1 MLILK
6 HIIMKKLD
14 KNKTINTLKDLYG
27 EHAHAIYTGIEN
39 LIETYQSKIKNEA
52 QPLNEKDAILIT
64 YGDNVQQEGIPHL
77 KTLKKFVDT
86 YCLPEINST
95 HILPC
100 FPYTSDDG
108 FSVTDYYEI
117 DPDLGTWKEIEALA
131 ETSSLMFDAVVNHMS
146 KSSQWFQ
153 SYLAQEED
161 YKDYFIAVNPEIDLS
176 KVVRPRALPLLTPF
190 KLKNGE
196 VKHIWTTFSEDQ
208 VDLNFKSPKVFLA
221 ILDVLLY
228 YTAMGAKFIRLDAI
242 AFLWKEIGT
251 NCIHLEQTHTI
262 IKLYKEVIRT
272 LTSNLYLIT
281 ETNVPHKEN
290 ISYFGNGEDEADLVY
305 NFTLAPLLVYSIMKE
320 DVSVLT
326 NWASSL
332 QMPSNKVCFFNFT
345 ASHDGLG
352 MRPLQ
357 GIIPDSEILD
367 LAKRAE
373 KHGGQVGYKNNEDG
387 SQSPY
392 ELNCNYLD
400 LLSDSN
406 ESDDNR
412 VAKMMLTQSLM
423 LAFPGVPGI
432 YFHSLLGS
440 RNYYKGVEESG
451 IKRRIN
457 REKLNF
463 NSLEKELK
471 EKNSLRNRIYK
482 SYKKILSI
490 RCNQKVFNPYGEATY
505 AKLANEKVFVIKRV
519 YDNDTIY
526 AIYNFSTAAQN
537 INSLANNV
545 VDLFANK
552 EINADSWKLQPLS
565 FYWFKVK

>member
-1 MLILK
+1 MN
-6 HIIMKKLD
+6 KKLD
-14 KNKTINTLKDLYG
+14 KNKTIDTLKGLYG
-27 EHAHAIYTGIEN
+27 DEANGIYLGIEN
-39 LIETYQSKIKNEA
+39 LIEKYQSKIKNEV

-64 YGDNVQQEGIPHL
+64 YGDNVQQEGVPHL

-117 DPDLGTWKEIEALA
+117 DPDLGTWKEIGELA

-176 KVVRPRALPLLTPF
+176 KVVRPRALPLLSPF

-196 VKHIWTTFSEDQ
+196 EKHIWTTFSEDQ
-208 VDLNFKSPKVFLA
+208 VDLNFESPKVFLA
-221 ILDVLLY
+221 ILDVLLH
-228 YTAMGAKFIRLDAI
+228 YTAKGAKFIRLDAI

-262 IKLYKEVIRT
+262 IKLYKEVIQT

-305 NFTLAPLLVYSIMKE
+305 NFTLAPLLVYSVMKE
-320 DVSVLT
+320 DVAILT

-412 VAKMMLTQSLM
+412 VAKMMITQSLM
-423 LAFPGVPGI
+423 VAFPGVPGI
-432 YFHSLLGS
+432 YFHSLVGS

-463 NSLEKELK
+463 NSLEKELN
-471 EKNSLRNRIYK
+471 EKDSLRNRIYS
-482 SYKKILSI
+482 SYKKILSV
-490 RCNQKVFNPYGEATY
+490 RSNQKAFNPFGEATY
-505 AKLANEKVFVIKRV
+505 AKLANDKVFVIKRV
-519 YDNDTIY
+519 YENDTIY
-526 AIYNFSTAAQN
+526 AIYNFSSASQN
-537 INSLANNV
+537 IKSLSNTV
-545 VDLFANK
+545 FDLFANK
-552 EINADSWKLQPLS
+552 DIKEDTWKLKPLS
-565 FYWFKVK
+565 FYWLKVK

>member
-1 MLILK
+1 MN
-6 HIIMKKLD
+6 KKLD
-14 KNKTINTLKDLYG
+14 KNRTVNTLKGLYG
-27 EHAHAIYTGIEN
+27 DQADGIYSAIED
-39 LIETYQSKIKNEA
+39 LIEKYQSKIENKV

-64 YGDNVQQEGIPHL
+64 YGDNVQQDGVPHL
-77 KTLKKFVDT
+77 KTLKKFVDS

-117 DPDLGTWKEIEALA
+117 DPELGTWKEIEELA

-153 SYLAQEED
+153 SYLAQEGE

-176 KVVRPRALPLLTPF
+176 KVVRPRALPLLSPF

-196 VKHIWTTFSEDQ
+196 EKHVWTTFSEDQ
-208 VDLNFKSPKVFLA
+208 VDLNFESPKVFLA
-221 ILDVLLY
+221 ILDVLLH
-228 YTAMGAKFIRLDAI
+228 YTAKGAKFIRLDAI

-262 IKLYKEVIRT
+262 VKLYKEVIQT

-305 NFTLAPLLVYSIMKE
+305 NFTLAPLLVYSVMKE
-320 DVSVLT
+320 DVTVLT
-326 NWASSL
+326 KWASSL

-406 ESDDNR
+406 ESDDDR

-432 YFHSLLGS
+432 YFHSLVGS

-463 NSLEKELK
+463 NTLEKELK
-471 EKNSLRNRIYK
+471 SEGSLRNRIYS
-482 SYKKILSI
+482 SYKKILSV
-490 RCNQKVFNPYGEATY
+490 RTSQKAFNPFAEATY
-505 AKLANEKVFVIKRV
+505 AKLANNKVFVLKRV
-519 YDNDTIY
+519 FENDTIY
-526 AIYNFSTAAQN
+526 AVYNFSNKSQN
-537 INSLANNV
+537 INALSNNTV
-545 VDLFANK
+545 ELFSNK
-552 EINADSWKLQPLS
+552 AVNTEQWVLKPLS

>member
-1 MLILK
+1 M
-6 HIIMKKLD
+6 
-14 KNKTINTLKDLYG
+14 
-27 EHAHAIYTGIEN
+27 
-39 LIETYQSKIKNEA
+39 
-52 QPLNEKDAILIT
+52 
-64 YGDNVQQEGIPHL
+64 
-77 KTLKKFVDT
+77 
-86 YCLPEINST
+86 
-95 HILPC
+95 
-100 FPYTSDDG
+100 
-108 FSVTDYYEI
+108 TDYYEI
-117 DPDLGTWKEIEALA
+117 DPNLGTWKEIGELA

-153 SYLAQEED
+153 SYLAQEEA

-176 KVVRPRALPLLTPF
+176 KVVRPRALPLLSPF

-208 VDLNFKSPKVFLA
+208 VDLNFQSPKVFLA
-221 ILDVLLY
+221 ILDVLLH
-228 YTAMGAKFIRLDAI
+228 YTAKGAKFIRLDAI

-262 IKLYKEVIRT
+262 IKLYKEVIQT

-305 NFTLAPLLVYSIMKE
+305 NFTLAPLLVYSVMKE
-320 DVSVLT
+320 DVTVLT

-406 ESDDNR
+406 ESDDDR
-412 VAKMMLTQSLM
+412 VAKMMITQSLM
-423 LAFPGVPGI
+423 VAFPGVPGI
-432 YFHSLLGS
+432 YFHSLVGS

-463 NSLEKELK
+463 NSLEKELNAK
-471 EKNSLRNRIYK
+471 DSLRNRIYT
-482 SYKKILSI
+482 SYKKILSV
-490 RCNQKVFNPYGEATY
+490 RSNQKAFNPFGEATY
-505 AKLANEKVFVIKRV
+505 AKLANDKVFVIKRV
-519 YDNDTIY
+519 YENDTIY
-526 AIYNFSTAAQN
+526 AIYNFSTATQN
-537 INSLANNV
+537 IKSLSNNV
-545 VDLFANK
+545 FDLFANK
-552 EINADSWKLQPLS
+552 DINEDTWKLKPLS

>member
-1 MLILK
+1 MN
-6 HIIMKKLD
+6 KKLD
-14 KNKTINTLKDLYG
+14 KNKTIDTLKGLYG
-27 EHAHAIYTGIEN
+27 NEANGIYLGIEN
-39 LIETYQSKIKNEA
+39 LIEKYQSKIKNEV

-64 YGDNVQQEGIPHL
+64 YGDNVQQEGVPHL
-77 KTLKKFVDT
+77 KTLKKFVDN

-117 DPDLGTWKEIEALA
+117 DPNLGTWKEIGELA

-153 SYLAQEED
+153 SYLAQEEA

-176 KVVRPRALPLLTPF
+176 KVVRPRALPLLSPF

-208 VDLNFKSPKVFLA
+208 VDLNFQSPKVFLA
-221 ILDVLLY
+221 ILDVLLH
-228 YTAMGAKFIRLDAI
+228 YTAKGAKFIRLDAI

-262 IKLYKEVIRT
+262 IKLYKEVIQT

-305 NFTLAPLLVYSIMKE
+305 NFTLAPLLVYSVMKE

-332 QMPSNKVCFFNFT
+332 LMPNNKVCFFNFT

-406 ESDDNR
+406 ESDDDR
-412 VAKMMLTQSLM
+412 VAKMMITQSLM
-423 LAFPGVPGI
+423 VAFPGVPGI
-432 YFHSLLGS
+432 YFHSLVGS

-463 NSLEKELK
+463 NSLEKELNAK
-471 EKNSLRNRIYK
+471 DSLRNRIYT
-482 SYKKILSI
+482 SYKKILSV
-490 RCNQKVFNPYGEATY
+490 RSNQKAFNPFGEATY
-505 AKLANEKVFVIKRV
+505 AKLANDKVFVIKRV
-519 YDNDTIY
+519 YENDTIY
-526 AIYNFSTAAQN
+526 AIYNFSTATQN
-537 INSLANNV
+537 IKSLSNNV
-545 VDLFANK
+545 FDLFANK
-552 EINADSWKLQPLS
+552 DIKEDTWKLKPLS

>member
-1 MLILK
+1 
-6 HIIMKKLD
+6 MKKLD

-27 EHAHAIYTGIEN
+27 EHATAMYTGIEN
-39 LIETYQSKIKNEA
+39 LIEKYQSKIKNEA

-64 YGDNVQQEGIPHL
+64 YGDNVQQEGMPHL

-176 KVVRPRALPLLTPF
+176 KVVRPRALPLLSPF

-208 VDLNFKSPKVFLA
+208 VDLNFQSPKVFLA
-221 ILDVLLY
+221 ILDVLLH
-228 YTAMGAKFIRLDAI
+228 YTAKGAKFIRLDAI

-262 IKLYKEVIRT
+262 IKLYKEVIQT

-305 NFTLAPLLVYSIMKE
+305 NFTLAPLLVYSVMKE
-320 DVSVLT
+320 DVTVLT

-432 YFHSLLGS
+432 YFHSLVGS

-471 EKNSLRNRIYK
+471 EKDSLRNRIYK

-490 RCNQKVFNPYGEATY
+490 RCNQKAFNPYGEATY
-505 AKLANEKVFVIKRV
+505 AKLANDKVFVIKRV

-526 AIYNFSTAAQN
+526 AIYNFSTASQN

-552 EINADSWKLQPLS
+552 EVKADTWKLQPLS

>member
-1 MLILK
+1 
-6 HIIMKKLD
+6 MKKLD

-27 EHAHAIYTGIEN
+27 EHATAMYTGIEN
-39 LIETYQSKIKNEA
+39 LIEKYQSKIKNEA

-64 YGDNVQQEGIPHL
+64 YGDNVQQEGMPHL

-208 VDLNFKSPKVFLA
+208 VDLNFQSPKVFLA
-221 ILDVLLY
+221 ILDVLLH
-228 YTAMGAKFIRLDAI
+228 YTAKGAKFIRLDAI

-262 IKLYKEVIRT
+262 IKLYKEVIQT

-305 NFTLAPLLVYSIMKE
+305 NFTLAPLLVYSVMKE
-320 DVSVLT
+320 DVTVLT

-432 YFHSLLGS
+432 YFHSLVGS

-471 EKNSLRNRIYK
+471 EKDSLRNRIYN

-490 RCNQKVFNPYGEATY
+490 RCNQKAFNPYGEATY
-505 AKLANEKVFVIKRV
+505 AKLANDKVFVIKRV

-526 AIYNFSTAAQN
+526 AIYNFSTASQN

-552 EINADSWKLQPLS
+552 EVKADTWKLQPLS